1 MPAIKPR
8 TKQKHLVRHIT
19 QLFREN
25 NDTLFAYATFIG
37 ESTGYVLN
45 ELVATVLA
53 KDRDFLMWL
62 ETHPGP
68 HTPVPGNRRSAR
80 RAPRVHVA
88 VPDVAAPADSPR
100 TARP

>member
-25 NDTLFAYATFIG
+25 NDTLFAYAKFIG

-53 KDRDFLMWL
+53 RDRDFLTWL

-68 HTPVPGNRRSAR
+68 HVPAPGSRSAVR
-80 RAPRVHVA
+80 RAPRVSVA
-88 VPDVAAPADSPR
+88 PPDVAAADASR
-100 TARP
+100 TARS